1 MTTSARRERTP
12 DASAVGGPL
21 LAVAVLLVALN
32 LRGPIVAVSPVVDAI
47 RADLGVSSAVAGL
60 LTSLPV
66 LMFAVAST
74 PASWLTGRIGPERAM
89 LVGLAVLGVG
99 TVLRSVDGVATALV
113 GTALIGAGITVGNVV
128 VPVVIGRD
136 FPHRSGGLL
145 GLYVATMNIGS
156 MITLSV
162 TVPIADG
169 VGWRWALTLWLLVAA
184 ASAVVWAVATR
195 GSRPGTRAEPGDDG
209 PDPAT
214 SPWRRPVGWQML
226 LAFGAQ
232 AFSYYGL
239 TAWLPEILADLRG
252 LDPAGAGAASSI
264 FQVMAVVGALG
275 APLIHHR
282 TGSLR
287 AAFLPVAVG
296 WLALPLGLLF
306 APGAWP
312 LWCALGGAAQG
323 GGFTVFFAA
332 ILAASRDTGE
342 NRRLGAFMQT
352 GAYLLGS
359 LGPFLLG
366 ALHADASW
374 TPPLLV
380 VVCALVVLAV
390 SGWLGA
396 SPRHRH
402 AAQ

>member
-1 MTTSARRERTP
+1 MTTSARQARP
-12 DASAVGGPL
+12 PGAPAVGGSL
-21 LAVAVLLVALN
+21 LAAAVLLVALN
-32 LRGPIVAVSPVVDAI
+32 LRSPIVAVSPVVDAI
-47 RADLGVSSAVAGL
+47 RSDLGVSSAVAGL

-99 TVLRSVDGVATALV
+99 TVLRSVDGVPTALV

-145 GLYVATMNIGS
+145 GLYVATMNVGS
-156 MITLSV
+156 MITLWV

-169 VGWRWALTLWLLVAA
+169 VGWRWALTVWLLVAA
-184 ASAVVWAVATR
+184 VSAVVWSVATR
-195 GSRPGTRAEPGDDG
+195 GRCPGSRAASAVDGTASP
-209 PDPAT
+209 T

-264 FQVMAVVGALG
+264 FQVLAVVGALG

-287 AAFLPVAVG
+287 AAFLPVALG
-296 WLALPLGLLF
+296 WLVLPLGLLF

-312 LWCALGGAAQG
+312 VWCALGGAAQG

-374 TPPLLV
+374 TVPLLV
-380 VVCALVVLAV
+380 VTGALVVLTI

-396 SPRHRH
+396 SPRHRYVG
-402 AAQ
+402 Q